1 MSQKYSLEILSVVWD
16 CLEPRQTVGVM
27 SFGAEVLSSGKASLA
42 AVLANLDTT
51 SVGDAG
57 STRTVLFVSVALVL
71 AAFLLIGV
79 TIWFWR
85 NTVPDPD
92 ALESLAFFEERV
104 VDGTEEIGTTEKR
117 RRRSHG
123 ESAS

>member
-1 MSQKYSLEILSVVWD
+1 MVWD
-16 CLEPRQTVGVM
+16 CPESRQTVGVVVL
-27 SFGAEVLSSGKASLA
+27 AADVLSSGKAFLL

-57 STRTVLFVSVALVL
+57 STRTVLFVSAALVL
-71 AAFLLIGV
+71 AAFVLIGV
-79 TIWFWR
+79 TVWFWR

-104 VDGTEEIGTTEKR
+104 VDGTEEIGVTEKR

-123 ESAS
+123 HSAS